1 MENLKENKKIKYIW
15 QENKYS
21 PESVSNINHTNIN
34 NNINITNYYPSPSQ
48 DYCNKETYTFIN
60 DNGSVQ
66 NVMSYPIKTATHKTK
81 RIKDQSPT
89 PTPTVKKYH
98 QCQSPYMKKIPP
110 SSKRQKSEDGN
121 RIINIYKDSPS
132 YKHLKSIKKKD
143 IKINYYEEL
152 NSRKSDTQNSI
163 NNKPIIT
170 KENNYFL
177 DLSSDEIRN
186 KHKNNRNHNRIHFAN
201 NKINNI
207 NNNSVLNK
215 IKYFDNKY
223 NNTEIIN
230 NNKTVI
236 SYKTNGNW
244 NNSKSVFNII
254 NNPYQLPA
262 KDKIP
267 LYKLSYNEKN
277 NIINHNFNNQQKYVK
292 SQKYMNSN
300 SYYNYKKE
308 ISVEKNLN
316 KMITL
321 IQSATRGF
329 LLRLKLA
336 QYLDLY
342 ERIKKSVSIIQF
354 IISQRIK
361 YTLYLISKTNIN
373 KRLSK
378 YYNMFSNI
386 TPNNIISIEFKKFKN
401 NKMLKNSEL
410 IEMQKELNKK
420 MIDYAVA
427 EKKIK
432 ELLIENKKIQNI
444 NNIIVRDNK
453 QLALKLK
460 NLENNNTY
468 GHTYNKL
475 QIENNSFNIANND
488 SMSKNETKFKRNNL
502 LIKIITRKI
511 LLIKS
516 ILYKYFYKFNYI
528 TKLIN
533 IGNRSKYIIENNNFI
548 INKTIVDNSN
558 TQNNNELRDKRSL
571 ILSNI
576 INKKNI
582 SQYIYRNIFDKWVMR
597 AWIFKSKDFI
607 KEKKKKKKEK
617 FKQKK
622 HKKQYG
628 YYMDKNDKKDEEEK
642 ENSWGDSDEYVDKI
656 KSKYRNKSGSGKIT
670 NKYYDEKYYK

>member
-15 QENKYS
+15 QDNKYS

-60 DNGSVQ
+60 DNGGVQ
-66 NVMSYPIKTATHKTK
+66 NLMSYPIKTATHKTK
-81 RIKDQSPT
+81 KIKDQSPT

-98 QCQSPYMKKIPP
+98 QCQSPYMKKIPA
-110 SSKRQKSEDGN
+110 SKRQKSEDGN
-121 RIINIYKDSPS
+121 RIINIYKNSPS
-132 YKHLKSIKKKD
+132 YKHLKSTKKKD
-143 IKINYYEEL
+143 IKNNYYVEA
-152 NSRKSDTQNSI
+152 NSRKSDTLNSI

-170 KENNYFL
+170 KENNYYL
-177 DLSSDEIRN
+177 DLSSDEILN

-201 NKINNI
+201 NNINNI
-207 NNNSVLNK
+207 NNNSVINK
-215 IKYFDNKY
+215 MKYFDNKY
-223 NNTEIIN
+223 NNREALN
-230 NNKTVI
+230 NNKTVL
-236 SYKTNGNW
+236 SYETNGNW
-244 NNSKSVFNII
+244 NDNESVLNII
-254 NNPYQLPA
+254 NPYQLPG
-262 KDKIP
+262 KDKSS
-267 LYKLSYNEKN
+267 LYKLSSYEKN
-277 NIINHNFNNQQKYVK
+277 NINIHNYNNHQEFVK
-292 SQKYMNSN
+292 SQKYMFSN
-300 SYYNYKKE
+300 SYYNFKKE

-316 KMITL
+316 KIITL

-354 IISQRIK
+354 IISQRMK
-361 YTLYLISKTNIN
+361 YILYLISKNNIN

-378 YYNMFSNI
+378 YYNMYSNI
-386 TPNNIISIEFKKFKN
+386 TPTNNISIEFKKFKN

-410 IEMQKELNKK
+410 NEMQKELNKK

-460 NLENNNTY
+460 KLENNNTIGY
-468 GHTYNKL
+468 TYNKL
-475 QIENNSFNIANND
+475 QIENNTFNITNNN

-502 LIKIITRKI
+502 LIKITTRKI

-533 IGNRSKYIIENNNFI
+533 IDNKSKYFIENNNFI
-548 INKTIVDNSN
+548 INKAIAKNSN
-558 TQNNNELRDKRSL
+558 NQNNNEISDIEKRSQ
-571 ILSNI
+571 ILSKI

-582 SQYIYRNIFDKWVMR
+582 SQYIYRNIFDKWMMR

-622 HKKQYG
+622 QKKLYG
-628 YYMDKNDKKDEEEK
+628 YYMDKNDKKNEEEN

-656 KSKYRNKSGSGKIT
+656 KSKYRNKSGSGK
-670 NKYYDEKYYK
+670 NY